1 MARRVVSLLRAGPGA
16 LRPTEA
22 VLEANAYAVAEDVDL
37 TLILLSFAAELAIA
51 GGEARP
57 GKLAGVGL
65 PPAASGQDL
74 RGLVESGVGLL
85 VSAEALAVLGLQL
98 ADLVEGARVVDE
110 VAIAEVL
117 READAVLT
125 W

>member
-1 MARRVVSLLRAGPGA
+1 MARRVVSLLRTGPGG

-37 TLILLSFAAELAIA
+37 TLVLLASAVELAVA
-51 GGEARP
+51 GGEVRP
-57 GKLAGVGL
+57 GEIAGVSQ
-65 PPAASGQDL
+65 PPAASAQDL

-85 VSAEALAVLGLQL
+85 VSAEALAGHGLRP
-98 ADLVEGARVVDE
+98 AELVEGARVVDDST
-110 VAIAEVL
+110 VAALL